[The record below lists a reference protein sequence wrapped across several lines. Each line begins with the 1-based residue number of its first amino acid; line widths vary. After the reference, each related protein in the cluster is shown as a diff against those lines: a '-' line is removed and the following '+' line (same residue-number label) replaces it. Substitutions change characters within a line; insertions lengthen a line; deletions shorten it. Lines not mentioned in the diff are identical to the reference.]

1 MKIYKSNTAY
11 TFYNI
16 KHKYNLT
23 YTYDYYIVIRI
34 CVCLFIYLIL
44 HIYVYIHYI
53 SPFSLLFTGNG
64 RVIGA
69 PLRMRRPEDQSPS
82 AASAGLMMEVV
93 RHSI

>member
-1 MKIYKSNTAY
+1 MVWGYV
-11 TFYNI
+11 F
-16 KHKYNLT
+16 
-23 YTYDYYIVIRI
+23 V
-34 CVCLFIYLIL
+34 CVFLFIYFFN
-44 HIYVYIHYI
+44 
-53 SPFSLLFTGNG
+53 SPLSFLYTGNG

>member
-1 MKIYKSNTAY
+1 MRPTNNTHILV
-11 TFYNI
+11 FFF
-16 KHKYNLT
+16 
-23 YTYDYYIVIRI
+23 
-34 CVCLFIYLIL
+34 FIYFIF
-44 HIYVYIHYI
+44 
-53 SPFSLLFTGNG
+53 SPLLSLLFTGNG